1 MHRGE
6 RSGTDCIPGRLR
18 GGAVG
23 DEHSGAAGP
32 GVHGVDEILR
42 PQIVRCHIDKL
53 LDVNRRDHSLVRA
66 IRTAVRAFDACALA
80 AFHDK
85 LRHPFARQDDSAVG
99 LDAAYQR
106 LRKRA
111 RSAFRQ
117 RTALALLVKGDVRE
131 APGKRIERRLQRPRT
146 REHERAAMVI
156 LESVAHDFPHGHRH
170 APLPELAMRVLR
182 QLLVHRL
189 AEADRRKR
197 IGLENRLDLLVLGN
211 HPPIR
216 QSIALGELCKL
227 RAGATQIAPLRQVTA
242 VGKRHVKD
250 GVGENIFEAVLA
262 ELELVVAQHGIV
274 LDHVVCRG
282 ANVVLESAQGQFR
295 GLDPA
300 SGDGP
305 PFEDHTV
312 ITGAGPVRRGD
323 QTVVPRAGDHDVKAL
338 WHCYSV
344 ETSGTGAAT
353 EATLELMAKLRCTV
367 SPSISSSQ
375 RATTIVATA
384 LPIMLTMARNMLKKR
399 SIPKITAM
407 PATGMVGT
415 TISVPTS
422 AMNAAPCTPLAP
434 FDVRTATAKMVSCC
448 VSVRCVLVAWATKS
462 AASVMYM
469 LVPSVLNV

>member
-6 RSGTDCIPGRLR
+6 SSATDCIPGRLG

-42 PQIVRCHIDKL
+42 PQIARRHIDKV
-53 LDVNRRDHSLVRA
+53 LDVNRRDHCLVRT

-117 RTALALLVKGDVRE
+117 RTALPLL
-131 APGKRIERRLQRPRT
+131 
-146 REHERAAMVI
+146 
-156 LESVAHDFPHGHRH
+156 
-170 APLPELAMRVLR
+170 
-182 QLLVHRL
+182 
-189 AEADRRKR
+189 
-197 IGLENRLDLLVLGN
+197 
-211 HPPIR
+211 
-216 QSIALGELCKL
+216 
-227 RAGATQIAPLRQVTA
+227 
-242 VGKRHVKD
+242 VKD
-250 GVGENIFEAVLA
+250 GVGENIFEAELA

-274 LDHVVCRG
+274 LDHVVRRG

-300 SGDGP
+300 SGNGP

-312 ITGAGPVRRGD
+312 ITGAGQVRRGD

-367 SPSISSSQ
+367 LPSISFSQ

-415 TISVPTS
+415 TISVLTS

-434 FDVRTATAKMVSCC
+434 FDVSTATAKMVSCC